1 MPPKLTCENQGYRD
15 RLGRAESWIKRA
27 KNLQEQNCKEQEW
40 EDYDYHG
47 PFIFYWIAFNAL
59 YGQQHER
66 RMEEIND
73 IHWFLSRICELD
85 QEDGSLSQTLSGIK
99 QKTDRLLKD
108 QFLSKTYWEKG
119 PSSNFKRSQE
129 EDFEKAKTAY
139 DGGKFDGYLTILFDR
154 LRVLRNQIFHGCST
168 DRKSLNKNSLRPA
181 LEILEELVPQ
191 FWEIFKAHGQK
202 SDWGKVPY
210 PRKDSPQHPK

>member
-59 YGQQHER
+59 YGQHDER
-66 RMEEIND
+66 RETDSKD
-73 IHWFLSRICELD
+73 IEKFLKRICKLD
-85 QEDGSLSQTLSGIK
+85 DGSLSQTLSGIK

>member
-1 MPPKLTCENQGYRD
+1 MPKLTYENQGYRD
-15 RLGRAESWIKRA
+15 RLDRAESWIKRA
-27 KNLQEQNCKEQEW
+27 KNLQEQNRKEQEW

-59 YGQQHER
+59 YGRHDER
-66 RMEEIND
+66 RRTESKD
-73 IHWFLSRICELD
+73 IEQFLKRICKLD
-85 QEDGSLSQTLSGIK
+85 QKDGSLSGILRDLK
-99 QKTDRLLKD
+99 SKTDRLIKD
-108 QFLSKTYWEKG
+108 QFLSRIYWKEG
-119 PSSNFKRSQE
+119 RSAHFKQSQE

-139 DGGKFDGYLTILFDR
+139 DGGKFDEYLTILFER

-191 FWEIFKAHGQK
+191 FWKIFKAHGQK
-202 SDWGKVPY
+202 SDWGKVSY